1 MALQKSEIVVDAR
14 SLRAAIAGKRPGLWT
29 VYFRGD
35 LASRA
40 AVEAKARDL
49 RDVALSLAEAGV
61 AVVAQRRIDTG
72 RFEYLIS
79 RTRNTG
85 RVEHDQD

>member
-1 MALQKSEIVVDAR
+1 MTIPKSEIVIEAR
-14 SLRAAIAGKRPGLWT
+14 SLRAAIAGRRPGAWT

-49 RDVALSLAEAGV
+49 RDVAVALAETGA
-61 AVVAQRRIDTG
+61 AVVAQRRIENG

-79 RTRNTG
+79 RTRSAG
-85 RVEHDQD
+85 RVAHDQA